1 MAQLFYGFLMYVTGT
16 YELDGLLSMHENTIL
31 AIFAAAGLLFCFFG
45 FYWYRGAVSGLT
57 FLCTILIGSLLVRPA
72 CGEQAA
78 VTFSAIF
85 GVILPF
91 LAFRWYRFGSVFLCA
106 VLAGSGAY
114 LACVQAALPFPAT
127 ILLTAVLSAL
137 AGVFT
142 FLFPFWGV
150 CGFTALCGAAVFVEE
165 GQHLWEALPHPGTTV
180 AAALCVLCAALGL
193 ACQLYVFRHQK
204 LFARIMP
211 PQVEYRIQKF
221 TEERRQH
228 A

>member
-1 MAQLFYGFLMYVTGT
+1 MAQLFYDFLMYVAGT
-16 YELDGLLSMHENTIL
+16 YELGGLLSPHEHAL
-31 AIFAAAGLLFCFFG
+31 SAIFAAAGLLFCFFG

-85 GVILPF
+85 GVVFPF
-91 LAFRWYRFGSVFLCA
+91 LAFRWYRFGAVSLCA
-106 VLAGSGAY
+106 VLAGSGMY

-127 ILLTAVLSAL
+127 VLLTVSACIL
-137 AGVFT
+137 AGIFT
-142 FLFPFWGV
+142 FLFPLWGV
-150 CGFTALCGAAVFVEE
+150 CGFTALWGAAVFAEE
-165 GQHLWEALPHPGTTV
+165 GQRLWEVLPSPGTP
-180 AAALCVLCAALGL
+180 AATALGVLCAVLGL

>member
-150 CGFTALCGAAVFVEE
+150 CGFTALWGAIVFAEE
-165 GQHLWEALPHPGTTV
+165 GYRLWAALPFPGTP
-180 AAALCVLCAALGL
+180 AALALGALCAALGL
-193 ACQLYVFRHQK
+193 ACQLFLFRHQK

-211 PQVEYRIQKF
+211 QSVEYRIQKF
-221 TEERRQH
+221 REKRREK

>member
-1 MAQLFYGFLMYVTGT
+1 MAQLFFGFLMYVAGT
-16 YELDGLLSMHENTIL
+16 YELDGLLSPHEHTLL

-91 LAFRWYRFGSVFLCA
+91 LAFRWYRFGSVSLCA
-106 VLAGSGAY
+106 VLAGSWAY
-114 LACVQAALPFPAT
+114 LLCVQAALPFVAT
-127 ILLTAVLSAL
+127 VLLTAVVCAL
-137 AGVFT
+137 AGIFT

-150 CGFTALCGAAVFVEE
+150 CVFTAVWGAIVFAEE
-165 GQHLWEALPHPGTTV
+165 GYRLWAALPLPGTP
-180 AAALCVLCAALGL
+180 AALALGVLCAVLGA
-193 ACQLYVFRHQK
+193 ACQLCLFRHQK

-211 PQVEYRIQKF
+211 QSVEYRIQKF
-221 TEERRQH
+221 KEKRRES